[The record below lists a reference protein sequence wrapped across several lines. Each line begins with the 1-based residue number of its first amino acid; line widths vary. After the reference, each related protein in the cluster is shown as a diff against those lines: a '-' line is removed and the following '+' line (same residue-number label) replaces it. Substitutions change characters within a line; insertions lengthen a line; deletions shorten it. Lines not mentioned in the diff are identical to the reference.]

1 MQAIEQIVN
10 NLNINGYNN
19 IKEIINSFSSDFNII
34 KDFIKFLKDLI
45 NKSLS
50 GNKNSILMLN
60 NINTNLPLIIEELA
74 IPFCDLIIKDNEIL
88 NFYINNFLNNKS
100 KIFKNIIINLINI
113 FNFKSIEVN
122 PSSILIQMLQNYDP
136 DIKQLTN
143 NKRINKTEIEE
154 IYDNLNAIEIK
165 VNNENEQDKDANKFQ
180 VSLKEIKDKINE
192 AEKKKKYSNSIIDFL
207 KEKTNMIEE
216 YVNNKQIIFNKTKV
230 NYLNINTPY
239 NINYM
244 NFLNNFYFFNQL
256 YNLNKT
262 NNINIQNNNGL
273 TTNELNKLKEIP
285 LKDRTFLYK
294 DEELSEG
301 ENEYIEFKNYTYPFS
316 QEKIDEIKR
325 QYCGFLNCQGG
336 RIYLGINDL
345 KIVKGIHLDYKMRDT
360 IRNELINYTYDFYPK
375 CRLNKIN
382 IYFIPI
388 KSMINKKIITN
399 LYVVNIIILPG
410 EPYNLYSLT
419 NKGGY
424 ISALRLP
431 GQCINLTA
439 EEIHSEIMRRAEL
452 LKEKYIQDNNNHINT
467 NEEKEV
473 NENEENEEITNE
485 NTTEEDM
492 NEDVEDNNESDDKKS
507 NGKIVYV
514 VKIKN
519 IDTSLKI
526 KDINRFFNGCGSSFQ
541 KFPAKDGKSEGQ
553 GEIHFSKKETAKS
566 LIKKYNK
573 MSLCGKQKII
583 MTLKKRK
590 VYN

>member
-1 MQAIEQIVN
+1 M
-10 NLNINGYNN
+10 
-19 IKEIINSFSSDFNII
+19 
-34 KDFIKFLKDLI
+34 
-45 NKSLS
+45 
-50 GNKNSILMLN
+50 
-60 NINTNLPLIIEELA
+60 
-74 IPFCDLIIKDNEIL
+74 
-88 NFYINNFLNNKS
+88 
-100 KIFKNIIINLINI
+100 
-113 FNFKSIEVN
+113 
-122 PSSILIQMLQNYDP
+122 
-136 DIKQLTN
+136 
-143 NKRINKTEIEE
+143 
-154 IYDNLNAIEIK
+154 
-165 VNNENEQDKDANKFQ
+165 
-180 VSLKEIKDKINE
+180 
-192 AEKKKKYSNSIIDFL
+192 
-207 KEKTNMIEE
+207 
-216 YVNNKQIIFNKTKV
+216 
-230 NYLNINTPY
+230 
-239 NINYM
+239 
-244 NFLNNFYFFNQL
+244 
-256 YNLNKT
+256 
-262 NNINIQNNNGL
+262 
-273 TTNELNKLKEIP
+273 NELNKLKEIP
-285 LKDRTFLYK
+285 LKDRTFLYR

-325 QYCGFLNCQGG
+325 QYCGFLNSQGG

-399 LYVVNIIILPG
+399 LYVINIIILPG

-424 ISALRLP
+424 ISAIRLP

-452 LKEKYIQDNNNHINT
+452 LKEKYILDNNNNNINT

-473 NENEENEEITNE
+473 NENEENEEITIG

-492 NEDVEDNNESDDKKS
+492 NEDVEENNESDDKKS

-526 KDINRFFNGCGSSFQ
+526 KDINRFFNGCGSSCQ
-541 KFPAKDGKSEGQ
+541 KFPAKDGKSEGH

-590 VYN
+590 VFN